1 MQYNNKQL
9 YRTFFLSFG
18 LLALLAFFGFI
29 FVNMLI
35 NEQDRYTKLI
45 NLSGKQRMYTV
56 RVLLYASDYNK
67 HLDPHSL
74 EQFNHYLTKMRTDNE
89 YLNQNLQSESLQTIY
104 ADVGGVDEKI
114 ITFFEAAQQFISIPD
129 QKNLMRLSTSGETL
143 IILLDKAVSAFEE
156 KNVSLLKTL
165 QERQLFIFMTIILLL
180 ILEALF
186 LVKPVIRFIGNYTQK
201 LEETVKKRTEK
212 YILYAN
218 IFKNATEG
226 VMITDANLKI
236 IDVNE
241 GFRTITGH
249 TKESILGKTPAVLKS
264 GLNDREF
271 YKSMWHDIETT
282 GRWNGKLIN
291 RHYDGHNYH
300 ETLSI
305 IKLHDDAGNLTNYI
319 GVFSDISTLVKNEE
333 EMRYLATH
341 DSLTGLPNRY
351 FITESI
357 AHAITIA
364 ERNENNIAVVFI
376 DLDNFKI
383 INDSMGHQIG
393 DEFLIEIARRLKNS
407 VRKSDTVARL
417 GGDEFVILLETIP
430 TESDLKELLHKILG
444 NIRKQ
449 FIYES
454 YKFSPSGSLGV
465 AFSQENN
472 NCSAAN
478 MLRRADL
485 AMYQAKELGKN
496 QIVFYDE
503 SLEQKAQYYLQVETQ
518 LRDALKYRELEL
530 YFQPKVNLKS
540 RTVVGAEV
548 LLRWENNSQML
559 SPESFIPIA
568 EESNLI
574 IEVDKWVCRETLEVL
589 KTWQER
595 GMQQLLFSINI
606 SARTFSDSDAMDEII
621 KLIVK
626 SGFTRYIDLEITES
640 VLIQNFSSA
649 LYTLDI
655 LHNYGISTSLD
666 DFGTA
671 YSSFSYLS
679 KLPFTAIKID
689 RSFIMDLE
697 MDTSKDERQK
707 VLIDAMITFSKQL
720 GMKVIAEGVET
731 EEQLEWLLEHQCDE
745 GQGYFFSRPIKLKA
759 FELFINMQNLQSK
772 QIRLEGTSN
781 QAR

>member
-1 MQYNNKQL
+1 MHYNNKQL

-35 NEQDRYTKLI
+35 SEQDKYTKLI

-56 RVLLYASDYNK
+56 RVMLYASKYHEDQKRLSHDHINA
-67 HLDPHSL
+67 
-74 EQFNHYLTKMRTDNE
+74 YLTKMHIDNE
-89 YLNQNLQSESLQTIY
+89 YLNHTIQSPSLQNIYTGAGGIDENINTFFKYADQFINQPTQQNLTQLH
-104 ADVGGVDEKI
+104 
-114 ITFFEAAQQFISIPD
+114 
-129 QKNLMRLSTSGETL
+129 LSGEAL
-143 IILLDKAVSAFEE
+143 IFLLDKAVSAFED

-165 QERQLFIFMTIILLL
+165 RERQLFIFITIILLL

-186 LVKPVIRFIGNYTQK
+186 LVRPVISFIGNYTQK
-201 LEETVKKRTEK
+201 LENTVKQRTGK
-212 YILYAN
+212 YLLYAN
-218 IFKNATEG
+218 IFKNASEG
-226 VMITDANLKI
+226 VMITDPNLKI

-241 GFRTITGH
+241 GFRTITGY
-249 TKESILGKTPAVLKS
+249 TKESILGRTPAVLKS
-264 GLNDREF
+264 GLHDKEF
-271 YKSMWHDIETT
+271 YTSMWHDIEMT

-291 RHYDGHNYH
+291 RHYDGHHYH

-305 IKLHDDAGNLTNYI
+305 IKLHDDEGNLTNYI
-319 GVFSDISTLVKNEE
+319 GVFSDISTLIQNEE

-351 FITESI
+351 FITERI
-357 AHAITIA
+357 AHAIAIA
-364 ERNENNIAVVFI
+364 ERNKSNIAVVFM

-393 DEFLIEIARRLKNS
+393 DEYLIEIAKRLKNS

-430 TESDLKELLHKILG
+430 TESDLEKLLNKILKT
-444 NIRKQ
+444 IREQ
-449 FIYES
+449 FVFES

-465 AFSQENN
+465 AFSKEST

-496 QIVFYDE
+496 QIVFYTE
-503 SLEQKAQYYLQVETQ
+503 TLEKKAQHYLQVETQ
-518 LRDALKYRELEL
+518 LRDALKHHELEL

-540 RTVVGAEV
+540 RSVVGAEV
-548 LLRWENNSQML
+548 LLRWENNSKML
-559 SPESFIPIA
+559 SPEAFIPIA
-568 EESNLI
+568 EESVLI
-574 IEVDKWVCRETLEVL
+574 IEVDKWVCYETLKVL
-589 KTWQER
+589 KKWKKR
-595 GMQQLLFSINI
+595 GMPQLLFSINI
-606 SARTFSDSDAMDEII
+606 SARTFSDPDAMDEII
-621 KLIVK
+621 KSIVK
-626 SGFTRYIDLEITES
+626 SGFSRYIDLEITES

-655 LHNYGISTSLD
+655 LNNYGISTSLD

-689 RSFIMDLE
+689 RSFIMDLQ
-697 MDTSKDERQK
+697 MDNVKDARQK
-707 VLIDAMITFSKQL
+707 VLINAMITFSKQL

-731 EEQLEWLLEHQCDE
+731 EAQLKWLLEHDCDE
-745 GQGYFFSRPIKLKA
+745 GQGYYFSKPIKLKA
-759 FELFINMQNLQSK
+759 FELFIDMQQFQSK
-772 QIRLEGTSN
+772 QIQLKGHSQTS
-781 QAR
+781 

>member
-1 MQYNNKQL
+1 MHYNNKQL

-18 LLALLAFFGFI
+18 LLALLALFGFI

-35 NEQDRYTKLI
+35 NEQNRYTKLI

-56 RVLLYASDYNK
+56 RVLLYASKYNQQHDEASLD
-67 HLDPHSL
+67 HL
-74 EQFNHYLTKMRTDNE
+74 NTYLTKMRTDNE
-89 YLNQNLQSESLQTIY
+89 YIKQNLHCESLKRVY
-104 ADVGGVDEKI
+104 AGKDGVEEHITAFFHAAKAFVGE
-114 ITFFEAAQQFISIPD
+114 PD
-129 QKNLMRLSTSGETL
+129 QNNLSVLSSSGEAL
-143 IILLDKAVSAFEE
+143 IVLLDKAVSAFET
-156 KNVSLLKTL
+156 KNVALLKTL
-165 QERQLFIFMTIILLL
+165 QERQLFIFITIILLL

-186 LVKPVIRFIGNYTQK
+186 LVKPVINFISNYTHK

-226 VMITDANLKI
+226 VMITDPDLRI

-249 TKESILGKTPAVLKS
+249 TKESILGKTPAILKS
-264 GLNDREF
+264 GLHDKAF
-271 YKSMWHDIETT
+271 YSSMWHDIETT

-305 IKLHDDAGNLTNYI
+305 IKLHDDEGHLTNYI

-364 ERNENNIAVVFI
+364 ERNQNSIAVVFI

-393 DEFLIEIARRLKNS
+393 DEFLIEIAKRLKKS

-430 TESDLKELLHKILG
+430 TENDLKELLTKILD

-449 FIYES
+449 FVFEK

-465 AFSQENN
+465 AFSKENV

-485 AMYQAKELGKN
+485 AMYHAKELGKN

-518 LRDALKYRELEL
+518 LRDALTHRELEL
-530 YFQPKVNLKS
+530 YFQPKVDLKS
-540 RTVVGAEV
+540 RSVVGAEV

-568 EESNLI
+568 EESTLI

-589 KTWQER
+589 KTWQQR
-595 GMQQLLFSINI
+595 GMCQLLFSINI
-606 SARTFSDSDAMDEII
+606 SARTFSDSSAMDEII
-621 KLIVK
+621 KMIVK

-640 VLIQNFSSA
+640 VLIQNFSTA
-649 LYTLDI
+649 LYTLEI

-689 RSFIMDLE
+689 RSFIMDLQ
-697 MDTSKDERQK
+697 MDSSKDERQK
-707 VLIDAMITFSKQL
+707 VLIDAMITFSKRL
-720 GMKVIAEGVET
+720 GMKVIAEGVESN
-731 EEQLEWLLEHQCDE
+731 EQLEWLLQHQCDE

-759 FELFINMQNLQSK
+759 FELFINMQNLHSK
-772 QIRLEGTSN
+772 QIRLSGTPVSD
-781 QAR
+781 